1 MVERTLPLSSPLDV
15 AGTFFGVRRGQHDPT
30 CRVDGRTIWRA
41 SRTPGGPATT
51 RLEVHP
57 DRIEAEAWGDGADAV
72 LDALPDLVGATDP
85 VEGFA
90 PEHPLVA
97 RLWRE
102 RPGLRMPRTRAVA
115 DSLVTVVLEQ
125 RVTTFEA
132 HRSQRQLVER
142 WGEPAPG
149 PADLRLPV
157 DPEVLAGIAYY
168 ELHVI
173 GVERSRADT
182 IRRVAAQ
189 ARSLDALASAPLA
202 EARARMTQI
211 PGVGPWS
218 AAEVSMVALG
228 DADAVPVGDL
238 HLPSDVTWALTGEA
252 VDSDDAMLDALA
264 PFAGHRGRV
273 IRLLLAAGVHAHR
286 RAPRYAPRDI
296 RDG

>member
-1 MVERTLPLSSPLDV
+1 MSAGRSSASV
-15 AGTFFGVRRGQHDPT
+15 AARHDPT
-30 CRVDGRTIWRA
+30 CRIDGNTIWRA
-41 SRTPGGPATT
+41 SRTPGGPATL
-51 RLEVHP
+51 RLDVHA
-57 DRIEAEAWGDGADAV
+57 DRIDAAAWGQGADAV
-72 LDALPDLVGATDP
+72 LDALPDLVGLNDV
-85 VEGFA
+85 VEDFA

-102 RPGLRMPRTRAVA
+102 HSGLRMPRTGAVA
-115 DSLVTVVLEQ
+115 DTLVSVVLEQ

-132 HRSQRQLVER
+132 HRSQSQLIDR

-149 PADLRLPV
+149 PAGLRLPV

-168 ELHVI
+168 ELHVV

-182 IRRVAAQ
+182 VRRVAAQ
-189 ARSLDALASAPLA
+189 ARSLDALTTLPATD
-202 EARARMTQI
+202 ARARMTQI
-211 PGVGPWS
+211 PGVGAWS
-218 AAEVSMVALG
+218 AAEVAMVALG

-238 HLPSDVTWALTGEA
+238 HLPGDITWALTGEA
-252 VDSDDAMLDALA
+252 VAEDDAMLEVLA

-273 IRLLLAAGVHAHR
+273 IRLLLAEGIHAPR